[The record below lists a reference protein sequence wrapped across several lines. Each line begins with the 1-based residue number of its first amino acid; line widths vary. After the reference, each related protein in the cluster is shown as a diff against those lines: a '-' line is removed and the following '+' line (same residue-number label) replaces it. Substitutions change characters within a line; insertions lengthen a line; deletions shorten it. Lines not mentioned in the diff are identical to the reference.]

1 MSFGNVPRDFSF
13 SSIAALRST
22 ASKSINGFF
31 SANIRK
37 VGALVQYERSPDIW
51 VTAEADTVPAT
62 QLGDIYTLPA
72 NINGLSLNFDGSVL
86 AVGSLT
92 LVAGSVLS
100 ILTNTAGFY
109 YQQTIPLPP
118 DAVGVTNGSA
128 YLSDNG
134 KILAFGSGT
143 DNGGIGA
150 VWIYADVAGVW
161 TLQGT
166 KITGPGEIGNG
177 NFGQTVSLSSDGTL
191 LAVGSPQETPYGA
204 AYIFNLTSLS
214 SPIFVARLLG
224 SPVDVGG
231 VFGWN
236 VALSADGSTLAVGA
250 SSNLVGAGSF
260 YVFTKVQ
267 GQGLWLQQAYL
278 PAPSGFPSQFLGY
291 ILSISADGN
300 TIAASSLQ
308 NAVMYYRSGANWSA
322 GSVLPLPYD
331 LVGVST
337 QYCAFLSQD
346 GNILC
351 TSSQNNN
358 NNTGGSWIFIQGPP
372 GTWTR
377 DGPALIGTGAPAAPP
392 TQQSYTVISGNG
404 KTAATQSYIAT
415 GYVWVF
421 V

>member
-1 MSFGNVPRDFSF
+1 MSFGNVPRDCSF

-31 SANIRK
+31 SANIRT

-62 QLGDIYTLPA
+62 QLGNLYTLPGQ
-72 NINGLSLNFDGSVL
+72 IQRTQVKLNFDGTVM
-86 AVGSLT
+86 AVGLIAP
-92 LVAGSVLS
+92 VAGSVLS

-109 YQQTIPLPP
+109 SQQVIPLPP

-177 NFGQTVSLSSDGTL
+177 QFGQQVSLSGDGTL

-214 SPIFVARLLG
+214 SPTFVARLLG
-224 SPVDVGG
+224 SSVDAGG
-231 VFGWN
+231 VFGWD
-236 VALSADGSTLAVGA
+236 VAFSADGSTLAVGA
-250 SSNLVGAGSF
+250 SSNLGFAGSVF
-260 YVFTKVQ
+260 VFTKVQ
-267 GQGLWLQQAYL
+267 GVWLQQAFL
-278 PAPSGFPSQFLGY
+278 TAPSGFPTQFLGY
-291 ILSISADGN
+291 SVSMSADGN
-300 TIAASSLQ
+300 TLAASSLT
-308 NAVMYYRSGANWSA
+308 NAVIYYRSGANWSA
-322 GSVLPLPYD
+322 GSALQLPYD

-337 QYCAFLSQD
+337 QYYASLSHD

-358 NNTGGSWIFIQGPP
+358 NNVGASWIFIQGPL
-372 GTWTR
+372 GTWTQ

-392 TQQSYTVISGNG
+392 TQQSYTVISGDG
-404 KTAATQSYIAT
+404 KTAATQSNIAT